1 MARVRLW
8 KFPSFL
14 IVLASVVEKNF
25 LLPDVSIH
33 RSRSNLSLSFFLLL
47 CWPADRETTH
57 LARVSCIRLA
67 SRWMRP
73 TNLLSLF
80 LSSFYLKD
88 SGQLSSTSGWRAAE
102 LVRRPVCWV
111 AVVRRELVWRAD
123 LHAHAPALANNRKK
137 KELLAGSMRYCLRLL
152 LFFDS
157 RHYELRHSWLGLG
170 HYGRRIPVGA
180 HCVSLSMWWRDS
192 LDIVFWSCP
201 IDLRVDGTTRATT
214 RCHFTRIIISRFSP
228 RRLLSGKSTLS
239 IQCVC
244 VFFVNHDNGDL
255 EAIFSPFC

>member
-1 MARVRLW
+1 MDEAN
-8 KFPSFL
+8 KFAFSFSL
-14 IVLASVVEKNF
+14 KFLFEGLGTIVVHFRMTCGRTGASASLLSCGRKERASLEGGSTRTCSCTRQQEEKEGAAGRIDA
-25 LLPDVSIH
+25 LLP
-33 RSRSNLSLSFFLLL
+33 
-47 CWPADRETTH
+47 PA
-57 LARVSCIRLA
+57 
-67 SRWMRP
+67 P
-73 TNLLSLF
+73 TF
-80 LSSFYLKD
+80 
-88 SGQLSSTSGWRAAE
+88 
-102 LVRRPVCWV
+102 
-111 AVVRRELVWRAD
+111 
-123 LHAHAPALANNRKK
+123 
-137 KELLAGSMRYCLRLL
+137 
-152 LFFDS
+152 FFDS

-228 RRLLSGKSTLS
+228 RRLLSGKSPLS

>member
-1 MARVRLW
+1 MDEAN
-8 KFPSFL
+8 KFAFSFSL
-14 IVLASVVEKNF
+14 KFLFEGLGTIVVHFRMTCGRTGASASLLSCGRKERASLEGGSTRTCSCTRQQEEKEGAAGRIDA
-25 LLPDVSIH
+25 LLP
-33 RSRSNLSLSFFLLL
+33 
-47 CWPADRETTH
+47 PA
-57 LARVSCIRLA
+57 
-67 SRWMRP
+67 P
-73 TNLLSLF
+73 TF
-80 LSSFYLKD
+80 
-88 SGQLSSTSGWRAAE
+88 
-102 LVRRPVCWV
+102 
-111 AVVRRELVWRAD
+111 
-123 LHAHAPALANNRKK
+123 
-137 KELLAGSMRYCLRLL
+137 
-152 LFFDS
+152 FFDS